1 MARRVKQAGDGR
13 GSTPPVDISKAKKSG
28 EGVTFRSVHRG
39 LKVKLQKGE
48 RIDHGAG
55 NYEIVPPRWA
65 DFADKGSYGEYVAN
79 AEDAEILRR
88 VIEDRKSSRLPAKF
102 TEI

>member
-13 GSTPPVDISKAKKSG
+13 GSTPPAEIPKAKERG
-28 EGVTFRSVHRG
+28 ERGIFRSVHRG
-39 LKVKLQKGE
+39 LKVKLQKSE

-65 DFADKGSYGEYVAN
+65 DFEDRGSYGEYKAN

-88 VIEDRKSSRLPAKF
+88 VIEERKNLKFPAKF